1 MQQCE
6 MTSVFT
12 IALTG
17 GIGSGK
23 SVVAFLFEKLGVP
36 VIDSDKISKSIV
48 LPCGPCFKKIIDEF
62 GEKILTNKGTIDRDK
77 LREIVF
83 DNTSARLKLE
93 NILHPIIFKNIDS
106 QMTLISYPYCLIIVP
121 LLIETKS
128 TERFDRILVIDTLE
142 SLQLKR
148 IAERDSISSILI
160 KKIIKTQAKRKER
173 LRYANDIIVNNDTIM
188 NLNKSINTLHKKY
201 LGLSNNNHK

>member
-1 MQQCE
+1 MPP
-6 MTSVFT
+6 VLT

-23 SVVAFLFEKLGVP
+23 TSIASIFKSLGVP
-36 VIDSDKISKSIV
+36 VIDSDTISKEII
-48 LPCGPCFKKIIDEF
+48 LPGKPCFKDIVNEF
-62 GEKILTNKGTIDRDK
+62 GEEILTNKGTIDRYK
-77 LREIVF
+77 LRDIIF
-83 DNTSARLKLE
+83 NNDKARIKLE
-93 NILHPIIFKNIDS
+93 NIIHPVVFKNIDTEIS
-106 QMTLISYPYCLIIVP
+106 LINYPYCLVIIP

-128 TERFDRILVIDTLE
+128 TERFDRILVIDALE
-142 SLQLKR
+142 SLQFERIVKR
-148 IAERDSISSILI
+148 DDISPILI

>member
-1 MQQCE
+1 MPP
-6 MTSVFT
+6 VLT

-23 SVVAFLFEKLGVP
+23 TSIASIFKSLGVP
-36 VIDSDKISKSIV
+36 IIDSDTISKEII
-48 LPCGPCFKKIIDEF
+48 LPGKPCFKDIVNEF
-62 GEKILTNKGTIDRDK
+62 GEEILTNKGTVDRYK
-77 LREIVF
+77 LRDIIF
-83 DNTSARLKLE
+83 NNDKARIKLE
-93 NILHPIIFKNIDS
+93 NIIHPVVFKNIDTEIS
-106 QMTLISYPYCLIIVP
+106 LINYPYCLVIIP

-128 TERFDRILVIDTLE
+128 TERFDRILVIDALE
-142 SLQLKR
+142 SLQFERIVKR
-148 IAERDSISSILI
+148 DDISPILI

>member
-1 MQQCE
+1 MPP
-6 MTSVFT
+6 VLT

-23 SVVAFLFEKLGVP
+23 TSIASIFKSLGVP
-36 VIDSDKISKSIV
+36 IIDSDTISKEII
-48 LPCGPCFKKIIDEF
+48 LPGKPCFKDIVNEF
-62 GEKILTNKGTIDRDK
+62 GEEILTNKGTIDRYK
-77 LREIVF
+77 LRDIIF
-83 DNTSARLKLE
+83 NNDKARIKLE
-93 NILHPIIFKNIDS
+93 NIIHPIIFKNIDIQIS
-106 QMTLISYPYCLIIVP
+106 LINYPYCLVIVP

-128 TERFDRILVIDTLE
+128 TERFDRILVIDALE
-142 SLQLKR
+142 SLQFERIVKR
-148 IAERDSISSILI
+148 DDISPILI
-160 KKIIKTQAKRKER
+160 KKIIKTQVKRKER

>member
-1 MQQCE
+1 MPPVL
-6 MTSVFT
+6 TV
-12 IALTG
+12 ALTG

-23 SVVAFLFEKLGVP
+23 TSIASIFKSLGVP
-36 VIDSDKISKSIV
+36 IIDSDTISKEII
-48 LPCGPCFKKIIDEF
+48 LPGKPCFKDIVNEF
-62 GEKILTNKGTIDRDK
+62 GEEILTNKGTIDRYK
-77 LREIVF
+77 LRDIIF
-83 DNTSARLKLE
+83 NNDKARIKLE
-93 NILHPIIFKNIDS
+93 NIIHPVVFKNIDTEIS
-106 QMTLISYPYCLIIVP
+106 LINYPYCLVIIP

-128 TERFDRILVIDTLE
+128 TERFDRILVIDALE
-142 SLQLKR
+142 SLQFERIVKR
-148 IAERDSISSILI
+148 DDISPILI

>member
-1 MQQCE
+1 MSPVL
-6 MTSVFT
+6 TV
-12 IALTG
+12 ALTG

-23 SVVAFLFEKLGVP
+23 TSIASIFKSLGVP
-36 VIDSDKISKSIV
+36 VIDSDTISKEII
-48 LPCGPCFKKIIDEF
+48 LPGKPCFKDIVNEF
-62 GEKILTNKGTIDRDK
+62 GEEILTNKGTIDRYK
-77 LREIVF
+77 LRDIIF
-83 DNTSARLKLE
+83 NNDKARIKLE
-93 NILHPIIFKNIDS
+93 NIIHPVVFKNIDTEIS
-106 QMTLISYPYCLIIVP
+106 LINYPYCLVIIP

-128 TERFDRILVIDTLE
+128 TERFDRILVIDALE
-142 SLQLKR
+142 SLQFERIVKR
-148 IAERDSISSILI
+148 DDISPILI

>member
-1 MQQCE
+1 MPP
-6 MTSVFT
+6 VLT

-23 SVVAFLFEKLGVP
+23 TSIASIFKSLGVP
-36 VIDSDKISKSIV
+36 IIDSDTISKEII
-48 LPCGPCFKKIIDEF
+48 LPGKPCFKDIVNEF
-62 GEKILTNKGTIDRDK
+62 GEEILTNKGTIDRYK
-77 LREIVF
+77 LRDIIF
-83 DNTSARLKLE
+83 NNDKARIKLE
-93 NILHPIIFKNIDS
+93 NIIHPVVFENIDTEIS
-106 QMTLISYPYCLIIVP
+106 LINYPYCLVIIP

-128 TERFDRILVIDTLE
+128 TEKFDRILVIDALE
-142 SLQLKR
+142 SLQFERIVKR
-148 IAERDSISSILI
+148 DDISPILI

>member
-1 MQQCE
+1 MPP
-6 MTSVFT
+6 VLT

-23 SVVAFLFEKLGVP
+23 TSIASIFKSLGVP
-36 VIDSDKISKSIV
+36 IIDSDTISKEII
-48 LPCGPCFKKIIDEF
+48 LPGKPCFKDIVNEF
-62 GEKILTNKGTIDRDK
+62 GEEILTNKGTIDRYK
-77 LREIVF
+77 LRDIIF
-83 DNTSARLKLE
+83 NNDKARIKLE
-93 NILHPIIFKNIDS
+93 NIIHPVVFENIDTEIS
-106 QMTLISYPYCLIIVP
+106 LINYPYCLVIIP

-128 TERFDRILVIDTLE
+128 TERFDRILVIDALE
-142 SLQLKR
+142 SLQFERIVKR
-148 IAERDSISSILI
+148 DDISPILI

-173 LRYANDIIVNNDTIM
+173 LRYANDIIVNNGKIM

>member
-1 MQQCE
+1 MPP
-6 MTSVFT
+6 VLT

-23 SVVAFLFEKLGVP
+23 TSIASIFKSLGVP
-36 VIDSDKISKSIV
+36 VIDSDTISKEII
-48 LPCGPCFKKIIDEF
+48 LPGKPCFKDIVNEF
-62 GEKILTNKGTIDRDK
+62 GEEILTNKGTIDRYK
-77 LREIVF
+77 LRDIIF
-83 DNTSARLKLE
+83 NNDKARIKLE
-93 NILHPIIFKNIDS
+93 NIIHPVVFKNIDTEIS
-106 QMTLISYPYCLIIVP
+106 LINYPYCLVIIP

-128 TERFDRILVIDTLE
+128 TEKFDRILVIDALE
-142 SLQLKR
+142 SLQFERIVKR
-148 IAERDSISSILI
+148 DDISPILI

>member
-1 MQQCE
+1 MPPLL
-6 MTSVFT
+6 T

-23 SVVAFLFEKLGVP
+23 TSIASIFKSLGVP
-36 VIDSDKISKSIV
+36 IIDSDTISKEII
-48 LPCGPCFKKIIDEF
+48 LPGKPCFKDIVNEF
-62 GEKILTNKGTIDRDK
+62 GEEILTNKGIIDRYK
-77 LREIVF
+77 LRDIIF
-83 DNTSARLKLE
+83 NNDKARIKLE
-93 NILHPIIFKNIDS
+93 NIIHPVVFKNIDTEIS
-106 QMTLISYPYCLIIVP
+106 LINYPYCLVIIP

-128 TERFDRILVIDTLE
+128 TERFDRILVIDALE
-142 SLQLKR
+142 SLQFERIVKR
-148 IAERDSISSILI
+148 DDISPILI

>member
-1 MQQCE
+1 MPP
-6 MTSVFT
+6 VLT

-23 SVVAFLFEKLGVP
+23 TSIASIFKSLGVP
-36 VIDSDKISKSIV
+36 IIDSDTISKEII
-48 LPCGPCFKKIIDEF
+48 LPGKPCFKDIVNEF
-62 GEKILTNKGTIDRDK
+62 GEEILTNKGTIDRYK
-77 LREIVF
+77 LRDIIF
-83 DNTSARLKLE
+83 NNDKARIKLE
-93 NILHPIIFKNIDS
+93 NIIHPVVFKNIDTEIS
-106 QMTLISYPYCLIIVP
+106 LINYPYCLVIIP

-128 TERFDRILVIDTLE
+128 TERFDRILVIDALE
-142 SLQLKR
+142 SLQFERIVKR
-148 IAERDSISSILI
+148 DDISPILI

>member
-1 MQQCE
+1 MPP
-6 MTSVFT
+6 VLT

-23 SVVAFLFEKLGVP
+23 TSIASIFKSLGVP
-36 VIDSDKISKSIV
+36 IIDSDTISKKII
-48 LPCGPCFKKIIDEF
+48 LPGKPCFKDIVNEF
-62 GEKILTNKGTIDRDK
+62 GEEILTNKGTIDRYK
-77 LREIVF
+77 LRDIIF
-83 DNTSARLKLE
+83 NNDKARIKLE
-93 NILHPIIFKNIDS
+93 NIIHPVVFKNIDTEIS
-106 QMTLISYPYCLIIVP
+106 LINYPYCLVIIP

-128 TERFDRILVIDTLE
+128 TERFDRILVIDALE
-142 SLQLKR
+142 SLQFERIVKR
-148 IAERDSISSILI
+148 DDISPILI

>member
-1 MQQCE
+1 MPP
-6 MTSVFT
+6 VLT

-23 SVVAFLFEKLGVP
+23 TSIASIFKSLGVP
-36 VIDSDKISKSIV
+36 IIDSDTISKEII
-48 LPCGPCFKKIIDEF
+48 LPGKPCFKDIVNEF
-62 GEKILTNKGTIDRDK
+62 GEEILTNKGTIDRYK
-77 LREIVF
+77 LRDIIF
-83 DNTSARLKLE
+83 NNDKARIKLE
-93 NILHPIIFKNIDS
+93 NIIHPVVFKNIDTEIS
-106 QMTLISYPYCLIIVP
+106 LINYPYCLVIIA

-128 TERFDRILVIDTLE
+128 TERFDRILVIDALE
-142 SLQLKR
+142 SLQFERIVKR
-148 IAERDSISSILI
+148 DDISPILI

-173 LRYANDIIVNNDTIM
+173 LRYANDIIVNNDKII

>member
-1 MQQCE
+1 MPP
-6 MTSVFT
+6 VLT

-23 SVVAFLFEKLGVP
+23 TSIASIFKSLGVP
-36 VIDSDKISKSIV
+36 IIDSDTISKEII
-48 LPCGPCFKKIIDEF
+48 LPGKPCFKDIVNEF
-62 GEKILTNKGTIDRDK
+62 GEEILTNKGTIDRYK
-77 LREIVF
+77 LRDIIF
-83 DNTSARLKLE
+83 NNDKARIKLE
-93 NILHPIIFKNIDS
+93 NIIHPVVFKNIDTEIS
-106 QMTLISYPYCLIIVP
+106 LINYPYCLVIIP

-128 TERFDRILVIDTLE
+128 TERFDRILVIDALE
-142 SLQLKR
+142 SLQFERIVKR
-148 IAERDSISSILI
+148 DDISPILI

-188 NLNKSINTLHKKY
+188 NFNKSINTLHKKY